1 MPALEALND
10 RLRAAHTLACG
21 ISIDSTFAH
30 AAWAEQLGG
39 ISFPLIS
46 DFHPK
51 GEIASSMG
59 VYLADKGITDRA
71 TIIIDADGVVRYTV
85 SVTPAGVRDIM
96 ALVAECEKIDDAWQT
111 KLPDD
116 QAPLG
121 LEPNTML
128 YVRDNCMFS
137 RWALYARRNLHLEE
151 SLPVCNV
158 SHDYEAKF
166 ELERRGGKAQAPA
179 LAVGDRVLYE
189 SAQIAAYLSTRC
201 SWTWP

>member
-10 RLRAAHTLACG
+10 RLRAAHTLAVG
-21 ISIDSTFAH
+21 ISIDTTFTH

-51 GEIASSMG
+51 GEIAKSMG
-59 VYLADKGITDRA
+59 VYLEDKGITDRA
-71 TIIIDADGVVRYTV
+71 TIIIDADGKVRHTL
-85 SVTPAGVRDIM
+85 SVTPAGVRDILAM
-96 ALVAECEKIDDAWQT
+96 VVECEKIDAAWPT

-116 QAPLG
+116 TPPLG

-137 RWALYARRNLHLEE
+137 RWAMYARRNLHLEQ

-158 SHDYEAKF
+158 SQDYERKA
-166 ELERRGGKAQAPA
+166 ELERLGGKAQAPA
-179 LAVGDRVLYE
+179 LAVGDRVMYE
-189 SAQIAAYLSTRC
+189 SAEIAGYLETRC

>member
-21 ISIDSTFAH
+21 ISIDTTFTH

-39 ISFPLIS
+39 ISLPLIS

-51 GEIASSMG
+51 GEIARSMG
-59 VYLADKGITDRA
+59 VYLEDKGITDRA
-71 TIIIDADGVVRYTV
+71 TVLIDADGKVRYTLC
-85 SVTPAGVRDIM
+85 VTPAGVRDM
-96 ALVAECEKIDDAWQT
+96 VAMVAECEKLDATWT
-111 KLPDD
+111 SKLPEDV
-116 QAPLG
+116 QPLG
-121 LEPNTML
+121 LEPKTTL

-137 RWALYARRNLHLEE
+137 RWALYARRNLHLEQ

-158 SHDYEAKF
+158 SQDAEAKA
-166 ELERRGGKAQAPA
+166 ELERLGGKAQAPA
-179 LAVGDRVLYE
+179 LAVGERVMYE
-189 SAQIAAYLSTRC
+189 SAQIAAYLRTRC